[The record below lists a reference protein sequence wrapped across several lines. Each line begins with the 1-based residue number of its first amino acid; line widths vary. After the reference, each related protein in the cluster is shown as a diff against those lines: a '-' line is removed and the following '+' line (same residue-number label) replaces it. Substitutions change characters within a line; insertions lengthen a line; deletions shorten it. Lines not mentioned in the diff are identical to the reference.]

1 MTDKATGDLIAT
13 VTQTTFCRA
22 DGGFGG
28 PPRQAPEPHPLPT
41 RAPDAVCDLGTRP
54 EAALIYRLSGDRNP
68 LHAEPAFAK
77 QAGYPRPIMHGLG
90 NFGISGHAVLK
101 TMCGYDPSKLA
112 SFACRFSAPVFP
124 GETIR
129 TEMWRDGAVVSFRAQ
144 RRRARR
150 RRHQQRPRRG
160 EAVSES
166 ADLAPIR
173 EAVRALCAGF
183 PGEYWRALDRERAYP
198 DKFVAALTKA
208 GFLAAL
214 IPEEYGGSGL
224 TMSAA
229 VAIMEEIQAS
239 GCNGAACHAQMY
251 TMGTVLRHGS
261 AEQKARYLPGI
272 ARGELRLQAFGVT
285 EPSSGTDTLSLRTTA
300 TRDGNDSYVVNG
312 QKIWTS
318 RAEHSDLMLL
328 LARTTPRE
336 QVKKRTDGLSVFLVD
351 MREVKGKGLTIRP
364 IRTMMNHATTE
375 VFFENMRVPAENL
388 IGDEGEGFRY
398 ILSGMN
404 AERILIAAECIGD
417 AKWFIDK
424 ATAYAGERVVFGR
437 PIGKNQGVQFPIARA
452 YIGMRAAELMVREA
466 AALYEAGKDCGAEA
480 NMAKHLAAEA
490 SWAAAD
496 MCVQTHGGFGFA
508 EEFDIERKFRETR
521 LYTVAPISTNL
532 VLSYVAEHVLGLPR
546 SY

>member
-1 MTDKATGDLIAT
+1 MSVARDSEEIAGI
-13 VTQTTFCRA
+13 RA
-22 DGGFGG
+22 
-28 PPRQAPEPHPLPT
+28 
-41 RAPDAVCDLGTRP
+41 
-54 EAALIYRLSGDRNP
+54 
-68 LHAEPAFAK
+68 
-77 QAGYPRPIMHGLG
+77 
-90 NFGISGHAVLK
+90 
-101 TMCGYDPSKLA
+101 
-112 SFACRFSAPVFP
+112 
-124 GETIR
+124 
-129 TEMWRDGAVVSFRAQ
+129 
-144 RRRARR
+144 
-150 RRHQQRPRRG
+150 
-160 EAVSES
+160 
-166 ADLAPIR
+166 
-173 EAVRALCAGF
+173 AVRALCEKF
-183 PGEYWRALDRERAYP
+183 PGEYWRELDRERAYP
-198 DKFVAALTKA
+198 AEFVKALTEA

-224 TMSAA
+224 TISSA
-229 VAIMEEIQAS
+229 VAIMEEIHAA

-251 TMGTVLRHGS
+251 VMGTVLRHGN
-261 AEQKARYLPGI
+261 ADQKQRYLPKI
-272 ARGELRLQAFGVT
+272 ATGELRLQAFGVT
-285 EPSSGTDTLSLRTTA
+285 EPTSGTDTLALRTTA
-300 TRDGNDSYVVNG
+300 VRDGDSYIVNG

-336 QVKKRTDGLSVFLVD
+336 LAKSRTAGLTVFLVD
-351 MREVKGKGLTIRP
+351 MRQARGHGLTSRP

-375 VFFENMRVPAENL
+375 VFFENLRVPADGV
-388 IGDEGEGFRY
+388 IGQEGEGFRY

-417 AKWFIDK
+417 AKWFIEK

-437 PIGKNQGVQFPIARA
+437 PIGQNQGVQFPITRA

-466 AALYEAGKDCGAEA
+466 AALYEAGRDCGAEA

-532 VLSYVAEHVLGLPR
+532 VLSYIAEHVLGLPR